1 MATSGSVDFNL
12 DMAEITEE
20 AFERCGLEFR
30 TGYDAKTARRSLNL
44 LFAEW
49 ANRGLNLWTV
59 EEITQSLA
67 RYSSSSSISTY
78 PIGTITAT
86 VGSSA
91 DLVVG
96 RTITGGSSGTTASVI
111 TKPSATTITITK
123 PSGSFTAGEAITSN
137 ASDES
142 GVTTTI
148 SADPSLADV
157 NATVDIL
164 EAIVRRS
171 GSDVGIS
178 RISRG
183 DYIDTPDKTTQ
194 GRPSQFYIDRQITP
208 TMTLWPAPE
217 NSTDQLIYYRVKR
230 LQDADT
236 GVNTADIPFR
246 FLPCLTA
253 GLAYYMAI
261 KRSPDRVQFL
271 KALYEEEFQRAASE
285 DSERVGL
292 RLVPSF
298 SSLSIN

>member
-30 TGYDAKTARRSLNL
+30 TGYDARTARRSLNL

-67 RYSSSSSISTY
+67 RYSTSSSIATY

-86 VGSSA
+86 VGAST

-111 TKPSATTITITK
+111 SKPSSTTITITI
-123 PSGSFTAGEAITSN
+123 PSGSFTAGEAITST

-142 GVTTTI
+142 GVSTTI
-148 SADPSLADV
+148 AADPSLADV

-164 EAIVRRS
+164 EAVVRRS
-171 GSDVGIS
+171 GSDIGIS

-183 DYIDTPDKTTQ
+183 DYLDTPDKSTQ

-208 TMTLWPAPE
+208 TITLWPSPE

-230 LQDADT
+230 LQDADV
-236 GVNTADIPFR
+236 GVNTPDIPFR

-253 GLAYYMAI
+253 GLSYYMAI

-298 SSLSIN
+298 SSMSL

>member
-59 EEITQSLA
+59 EQVVQSLA
-67 RYSSSSSISTY
+67 RYSTSSSVSEY

-86 VGSSA
+86 VGSST
-91 DLVVG
+91 DVIVG
-96 RTITGGSSGTTASVI
+96 RTITGSTSGTTASVI
-111 TKPSATTITITK
+111 TKPSSTTITITV
-123 PSGSFTAGEAITSN
+123 PTGLFTAGETIASS

-142 GVTTTI
+142 GVSTTI
-148 SADPSLADV
+148 SADPSLSDV
-157 NATVDIL
+157 QSSVSVL
-164 EAIVRRS
+164 EAVIRRS

-183 DYIDTPDKTTQ
+183 DYIDTPDKNTQ
-194 GRPSQFYIDRQITP
+194 GRPSQFFVNRQVTP
-208 TMTLWPAPE
+208 TITMWPAPE
-217 NSTDQLIYYRVKR
+217 NSTDQLIYYRVR
-230 LQDADT
+230 RIQDADS
-236 GVNTADIPFR
+236 GINTPDIPFR

-253 GLAYYMAI
+253 GLAYFIAM
-261 KRSPDRVQFL
+261 KRSPDRLSFL
-271 KALYEEEFQRAASE
+271 KAIYEEEFQRAASE
-285 DSERVGL
+285 DSERTAL

-298 SSLSIN
+298 SSLSIS